1 MKTLKL
7 ELNLVFSEKITSDD
21 DIQEIVT
28 NVLNGLVRQTSEI
41 GISPENSDT
50 FIQSIFVHEPFSGVN
65 DECTFV

>member
-1 MKTLKL
+1 MKILKL

-28 NVLNGLVRQTSEI
+28 NVLNGLVRQTNEI

-50 FIQSIFVHEPFSGVN
+50 FIRSIEVNEPFSGVN